1 MERIDL
7 RSIADK
13 WLAAFAPDADA
24 DALAKYVTGEY
35 NFLWHIFSWEL
46 VPCLEEDAA
55 REAFDALAYE
65 SAILF
70 RLGQRRNGEF
80 ALRDVSIVGKISA
93 AELDSPVDTYV
104 TAPDFA
110 WTYVHTHEDC
120 CGPYFCR
127 RKVPSSFP
135 TR

>member
-1 MERIDL
+1 MLIRKL
-7 RSIADK
+7 RSRGFDAEQSV
-13 WLAAFAPDADA
+13 AAAEY
-24 DALAKYVTGEY
+24 LAKNE
-35 NFLWHIFSWEL
+35 
-46 VPCLEEDAA
+46 CLNEAEDAA